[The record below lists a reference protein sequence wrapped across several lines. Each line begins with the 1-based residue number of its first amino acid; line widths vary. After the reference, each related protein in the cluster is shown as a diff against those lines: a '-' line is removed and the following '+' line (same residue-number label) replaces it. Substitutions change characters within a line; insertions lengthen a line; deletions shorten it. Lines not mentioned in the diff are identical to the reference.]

1 MALSLRLSHSLG
13 HSQSLSQ
20 SFGETSG
27 DIPVYSLHKIKRQL
41 RSCPME
47 IAPQLQEMLVRRL
60 VAANA
65 VYREE
70 SGNNW
75 NCLTSN
81 NLIEAIA
88 ATEAEVLEINELA
101 VTTLQPH
108 SKNVQDK
115 ATALLTQYRNESL
128 TVIKRWFEVNYEVL
142 QYSMNGKI
150 PWVVVQRLRRNLG
163 LWIRGQLNV
172 FVQDI
177 EELVLEVAAES
188 KVNTDDAEEA
198 WLALG
203 GKLLNEGND

>member
-1 MALSLRLSHSLG
+1 M
-13 HSQSLSQ
+13 
-20 SFGETSG
+20 
-27 DIPVYSLHKIKRQL
+27 
-41 RSCPME
+41 
-47 IAPQLQEMLVRRL
+47 
-60 VAANA
+60 
-65 VYREE
+65 
-70 SGNNW
+70 
-75 NCLTSN
+75 
-81 NLIEAIA
+81 
-88 ATEAEVLEINELA
+88 
-101 VTTLQPH
+101 
-108 SKNVQDK
+108 
-115 ATALLTQYRNESL
+115 
-128 TVIKRWFEVNYEVL
+128 IKRWFEVNYEVL